1 MATIHFASNTYAG
14 EVLEDLLLYTAHGND
29 TYEEGL
35 IYVKPGVQKR
45 LVLPHIELGDIVQD
59 NVATPKSPGTPG
71 AEGAADDATGFNQY
85 KHSERYLDPQDLMI

>member
-45 LVLPHIELGDIVQD
+45 LVLDR
-59 NVATPKSPGTPG
+59 KSVV
-71 AEGAADDATGFNQY
+71 
-85 KHSERYLDPQDLMI
+85 